1 MTFIYSQSFIHH
13 FTGLFGTNL
22 SLLAQLV
29 KRCTGIAEV
38 MGSNPVQAW
47 TFFRPYFHYCL
58 SSVHCC
64 EDCFHIQYILCQKN
78 LTDFFH
84 VGKWPWSCKIKW
96 KQLHHIPEQFPGAE
110 TYQLNK
116 SKLRRINGWLRTDM
130 GRWIPPKEI
139 SRLIFSRSC
148 NRSHKSWCPAW
159 FAAQAIH
166 GKHSVIGFS
175 RGSPSSKFNDFAW
188 TRLEW
193 LAPVMQ

>member
-29 KRCTGIAEV
+29 ERCTGIAEV

-47 TFFRPYFHYCL
+47 IFFRPYFHYCS

-78 LTDFFH
+78 LTDFFY

-110 TYQLNK
+110 TYQLSK
-116 SKLRRINGWLRTDM
+116 RKLRRINGWLRTDM

-139 SRLIFSRSC
+139 YNGLFFQDPVTDHTKAGALHDLQ
-148 NRSHKSWCPAW
+148 HKPFMANIVW
-159 FAAQAIH
+159 
-166 GKHSVIGFS
+166 
-175 RGSPSSKFNDFAW
+175 
-188 TRLEW
+188 
-193 LAPVMQ
+193 